1 MEDFKAIKSTF
12 NKLKVDPQSATFAKE
27 ILDKRLLLR
36 LKKSKYTLDKQ
47 FFKNVN
53 LLDEKSVIFNP
64 ESVDRTD
71 YVEKRD
77 IDHSTLY
84 SFSRPFELVHADV
97 GNLEFLGKNAT
108 FSQYVLVL
116 VDLFSSKTYTYPM
129 KSRKEI
135 KQKLKQFYE
144 EVKEKRK
151 GKKMKLQVGQEFQQL
166 RIKGLN
172 KEHNVEMFSTSLRGG
187 KAFPAEQKIR
197 KLKKKSCPIEL
208 STKTVEI
215 DPPKNDRNL
224 NRKY

>member
-1 MEDFKAIKSTF
+1 MEDFKAIKNTF

-151 GKKMKLQVGQEFQQL
+151 GKKMKLQVSQEFQQL